1 MDALDAPSWAAL
13 IYLGVLASVLVV
25 TLQAWGQQRVDA
37 LRSAI
42 VFGLEPVFA
51 ALTAWILLDERMGLV
66 ALSGAA
72 LVVLA
77 LIWSQWQPAPA
88 LTQP

>member
-1 MDALDAPSWAAL
+1 
-13 IYLGVLASVLVV
+13 VLVV

-42 VFGLEPVFA
+42 IFGLEPVFA
-51 ALTAWILLDERMGLV
+51 AVTAWLLLGERMGAV
-66 ALSGAA
+66 ALAGAA

-77 LIWSQWQPAPA
+77 LIWSQWQPPRPAP
-88 LTQP
+88 

>member
-1 MDALDAPSWAAL
+1 MRRQLIAQVAWAGLPS
-13 IYLGVLASVLVV
+13 LGQLLAQLAQ
-25 TLQAWGQQRVDA
+25 LLQQRVDA